1 MKLSKETN
9 AILKNFSGINS
20 NLLIKEGSVL
30 ATISSQKN
38 VMASVTVEE
47 FFPSEFG
54 IYDLNE
60 FLGAVSLFEDPDL
73 EFSDSYVT
81 IKENA
86 RSIKYYAADKTVLT
100 LPPEKEIKFP
110 EADVITFVL
119 PSSTLNNA
127 LKTASVLKSSDV
139 TFKGDGKK
147 LHLLVSDLKNTSAN
161 LFDEV
166 IGTTSANFKA
176 NLKVDN
182 LRMLPQD
189 YEVTISPKKISRWKA
204 VNGSMLIFV
213 ALETT
218 STFE

>member
-1 MKLSKETN
+1 MKLSKETT

-20 NLLIKEGSVL
+20 NLLIKDGSL
-30 ATISSQKN
+30 LSTISSQKN
-38 VMASVTVEE
+38 VMASVTVTEA
-47 FFPSEFG
+47 FPSEFG

-81 IKENA
+81 FKEGN
-86 RSIKYYAADKTVLT
+86 RSIKYFAADKAVLT

-110 EADVITFVL
+110 TADAVTFVL
-119 PSSTLNNA
+119 PAATLAMA
-127 LKTASVLKSSDV
+127 LKTASVLKSSDI
-139 TFKGDGKK
+139 TIKGDGRN
-147 LHLLVSDLKNTSAN
+147 LHLTVSDLKNATAN
-161 LFDEV
+161 VFNEQ
-166 IGTTSANFKA
+166 IGETDSTFRA

-182 LRMLPQD
+182 LRMLSQD

-204 VNGSMLIFV
+204 VTGSMLIFV
-213 ALETT
+213 ALEST

>member
-1 MKLSKETN
+1 MKLSKETT

-38 VMASVTVEE
+38 VMASVTVGEA
-47 FFPSEFG
+47 FPSEFG

-81 IKENA
+81 LKEGN
-86 RSIKYYAADKTVLT
+86 RSIKYYAADKAVLT

-110 EADVITFVL
+110 STDGITFVL
-119 PSSTLNNA
+119 PSSTLANA

-139 TFKGDGKK
+139 TIKGDGKN
-147 LHLLVSDLKNTSAN
+147 LHLMVSDLKNSSAN

-166 IGTTSANFKA
+166 IGKTDSSFRA

-204 VNGSMLIFV
+204 VTGSMLVFV